1 MKKLIIIILI
11 LQIINI
17 VLTMFVS
24 FCNVD
29 NSNDFDSSNIDTTYN
44 KVLIDSIQLN
54 ITKTESTIVEYNK
67 IMNYELDKANNLSND
82 SAVLLFREL
91 LQGE

>member
-1 MKKLIIIILI
+1 MKKLIIIGLI
-11 LQIINI
+11 LQVITII

-24 FCNVD
+24 FFNRADNNNNVK
-29 NSNDFDSSNIDTTYN
+29 IDTIYN

-54 ITKTESTIVEYNK
+54 ITRTESTIVEYNK
-67 IMNYELDKANNLSND
+67 ILNYEMDKANNLSND

-91 LQGE
+91 LQGK

>member
-1 MKKLIIIILI
+1 MKKLIIIGLI
-11 LQIINI
+11 LQVITII

-24 FCNVD
+24 FFNRIDNNNVK
-29 NSNDFDSSNIDTTYN
+29 IDTTYN

-54 ITKTESTIVEYNK
+54 ITRTESTIVEYNK
-67 IMNYELDKANNLSND
+67 ILNYEMDKANNLSND

>member
-1 MKKLIIIILI
+1 MKKLIIIGLI
-11 LQIINI
+11 LQVITII

-24 FCNVD
+24 FFNRVD
-29 NSNDFDSSNIDTTYN
+29 NNVKIDTTYN

-54 ITKTESTIVEYNK
+54 ITRTESTIVEYNK
-67 IMNYELDKANNLSND
+67 ILNYEMDKANNLSND

>member
-1 MKKLIIIILI
+1 MKKLIIIGLI
-11 LQIINI
+11 LQVITII

-24 FCNVD
+24 FFNRADNNNVK
-29 NSNDFDSSNIDTTYN
+29 IDTIYN

-54 ITKTESTIVEYNK
+54 ITRTESTIVEYNK
-67 IMNYELDKANNLSND
+67 ILNYEMDKANNLSND

>member
-1 MKKLIIIILI
+1 MKKLIIIGLI
-11 LQIINI
+11 LQVITII

-24 FCNVD
+24 FFNRIDNNNVK
-29 NSNDFDSSNIDTTYN
+29 IDTTYN

-54 ITKTESTIVEYNK
+54 ITRTESTIVEYNK
-67 IMNYELDKANNLSND
+67 ILNYEMDKANSLSND

>member
-1 MKKLIIIILI
+1 MKKLIIIGLI
-11 LQIINI
+11 LQVITIII
-17 VLTMFVS
+17 LTMFVS
-24 FCNVD
+24 FFNRIDNNNVK
-29 NSNDFDSSNIDTTYN
+29 IDTTYN

-54 ITKTESTIVEYNK
+54 ITRTESTIVEYNK
-67 IMNYELDKANNLSND
+67 ILNYEMDKANNLSND

>member
-11 LQIINI
+11 LQIIITI
-17 VLTMFVS
+17 VLTKFVF
-24 FCNVD
+24 FCSVNNNNNVI
-29 NSNDFDSSNIDTTYN
+29 IDTIYN

-67 IMNYELDKANNLSND
+67 ILNYEMDKANNLSND